1 MSKRKHSSIKDD
13 KGSATK
19 LTESVRRWEA
29 SVLSSQ
35 QNLNDIVEIFGV
47 AKGIKDEAAFV
58 AIGSLGRIYTAL
70 WAKGLITRH
79 KDRENPASSKV
90 SDWLRDNYNQYT
102 DLLRTMIRNGEA
114 AMQVAALKLSLQM
127 LGKEGQNMTQLSGAY
142 EFPNEGYLATLEC
155 VLDNNKASEHLLR
168 TLADSYLNSYD
179 DLRMYF
185 YRDVAKI
192 LSPDYDPFKGSRRNG
207 ASSSASRASALLEG
221 TEVFVHNAFTV
232 MNMVRVMPK
241 AEVAQ
246 LDSMWVSVPEGQKR
260 GVVGADAAADDG
272 GCLQADPHDSAQ
284 AHYAAHGGCQEP
296 DGLLSNSYD
305 AGGSVSLLALN
316 GLFTLITDYNLN
328 YPQFYEKLYAL
339 FDRNLFHVKYRAR
352 FFRLFDIFLGSSHL
366 PAYLV
371 AAFIK
376 RIARLALS
384 APPSGAVIAIP
395 VVYNL
400 LKAHPRCMA
409 LIHRMPGYDDETGE
423 ETVIEGEDPYL
434 ADEPDLAKCMAIHSS
449 LWEMETLQNHYY
461 PNIATL
467 AKIFSEPFHKPKFM
481 LEDFLDHT
489 YATFFESDSSRKLK
503 KAPALAVQT
512 PTTLL
517 RAGDAIGE
525 FLVL

>member
-1 MSKRKHSSIKDD
+1 VEPAVLIPADHKKAFSEAWLALMRQPMTADVYKQILMILHKRIMPHMVD
-13 KGSATK
+13 
-19 LTESVRRWEA
+19 
-29 SVLSSQ
+29 
-35 QNLNDIVEIFGV
+35 
-47 AKGIKDEAAFV
+47 AK
-58 AIGSLGRIYTAL
+58 SLM
-70 WAKGLITRH
+70 
-79 KDRENPASSKV
+79 D
-90 SDWLRDNYNQYT
+90 
-102 DLLRTMIRNGEA
+102 
-114 AMQVAALKLSLQM
+114 
-127 LGKEGQNMTQLSGAY
+127 
-142 EFPNEGYLATLEC
+142 F
-155 VLDNNKASEHLLR
+155 
-168 TLADSYLNSYD
+168 
-179 DLRMYF
+179 
-185 YRDVAKI
+185 
-192 LSPDYDPFKGSRRNG
+192 
-207 ASSSASRASALLEG
+207 
-221 TEVFVHNAFTV
+221 
-232 MNMVRVMPK
+232 
-241 AEVAQ
+241 
-246 LDSMWVSVPEGQKR
+246 
-260 GVVGADAAADDG
+260 
-272 GCLQADPHDSAQ
+272 
-284 AHYAAHGGCQEP
+284 
-296 DGLLSNSYD
+296 LSNSYD

-489 YATFFESDSSRKLK
+489 YTTFFESDSSRKLK